1 MTVKELIKELKN
13 YPPDLRVVRV
23 VDFENVDE
31 FGNSESEE
39 IGGMTKQI
47 FPDTQFGDNDDEEL
61 MLY

>member
-39 IGGMTKQI
+39 IG
-47 FPDTQFGDNDDEEL
+47 E
-61 MLY
+61 